1 MNRIIPPSFR
11 SQKFLVFVFCF
22 LHLSL
27 SLWLAVFVCCWPLPC
42 CCLLS
47 FVVSVL
53 SCLCLSFSPPFVAFV
68 FCCFLSLSI
77 HFLCLSLSSSFVVV
91 VFCFSLLWWWWSLIM
106 MTMVSP
112 DLESIDQV
120 IPQTCQQPPKSLTSI
135 HFGRCFWWFCSFS
148 ATGSRFSLDVIVLIN
163 DVLLDS
169 PGRPWDIK
177 HGSDMRA
184 TLPRIM
190 DFFPKVD
197 QAVSLF
203 KTGSELALTSK
214 SAI

>member
-27 SLWLAVFVCCWPLPC
+27 SLSVVGRCLC

-68 FCCFLSLSI
+68 FRCFLSF
-77 HFLCLSLSSSFVVV
+77 HFLRLSLSSSFVVI

-135 HFGRCFWWFCSFS
+135 RFGRCFWWFCSFS
-148 ATGSRFSLDVIVLIN
+148 ATGTRFSLDVIVLIN

-203 KTGSELALTSK
+203 KTGSELALKSK

>member
-27 SLWLAVFVCCWPLPC
+27 SLSVVGRCLC

-53 SCLCLSFSPPFVAFV
+53 FWFAFYFLLLLSPLSFVV
-68 FCCFLSLSI
+68 FLSLSF
-77 HFLCLSLSSSFVVV
+77 HFLCLSLSLSFVVV

-112 DLESIDQV
+112 DLESIDRV

-135 HFGRCFWWFCSFS
+135 HFGRSFWWFCSFS

-203 KTGSELALTSK
+203 KTGSELALKSK